1 MPDQDK
7 ATKQVYRPNSMRKVS
22 AIKELNRL
30 KDRIKELQAQL
41 DREHKAWELMLEA
54 AEAENQELLERLK
67 SLQYQTLGW
76 AYADACQMADK
87 GIDIRQVEVPII
99 IERMKRDFNMGKHND
114 Q

>member
-1 MPDQDK
+1 MTPEPTT
-7 ATKQVYRPNSMRKVS
+7 A
-22 AIKELNRL
+22 EGL
-30 KDRIKELQAQL
+30 KRAEQYFLEMACGSRDGEDYMLAEVCHNAAK
-41 DREHKAWELMLEA
+41 HLEA